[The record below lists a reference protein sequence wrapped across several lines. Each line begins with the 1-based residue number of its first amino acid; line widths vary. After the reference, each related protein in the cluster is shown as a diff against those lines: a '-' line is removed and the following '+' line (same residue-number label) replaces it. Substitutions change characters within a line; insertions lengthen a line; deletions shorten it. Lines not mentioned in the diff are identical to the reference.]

1 MSIFDHTEYQ
11 PILRLRKATRP
22 DTTLIARMHTES
34 WAAAYRGILP
44 DDFLDKEAPIER
56 VAHWEKRMVELE
68 AGEGIALIAE
78 LDAVPVGFVCLA
90 NPDASGSVLVDN
102 LHALPGYRGTGAGS
116 AMLDAAKAW
125 ARERGASRLHLLVL
139 EDNRPAIGFYESRG
153 WRFAAR
159 EYDHMGGIDLVSLV
173 YSYELD

>member
-1 MSIFDHTEYQ
+1 MPIFDHTEHK
-11 PILRLRKATRP
+11 PTLRLRKATRA
-22 DTTLIARMHTES
+22 DTALIARMHSLS

-56 VAHWEKRMVELE
+56 AAHWEKRMAELD

-78 LDAVPVGFVCLA
+78 LGAVPVGFVCLA

-125 ARERGASRLHLLVL
+125 ARERGASRLHLSVL

-153 WRFAAR
+153 WRFAVR
-159 EYDHMGGIDLVSLV
+159 EDDRMGGVDLFSLV
-173 YSYELD
+173 YTYELE